1 MPRFSVARSARR
13 CVVAGVLPVAITLA
27 ACIAGI
33 SATAAIVCVICS
45 TIVTVGPVVP
55 PLIDQWQRVRIVGK
69 VLDKVDSVDDAVS
82 LLQALAPPSWPMTDA
97 GAGSAQ
103 KP

>member
-1 MPRFSVARSARR
+1 VPHFCVARSVRLCA
-13 CVVAGVLPVAITLA
+13 VAGVLPVAITLA

-33 SATAAIVCVICS
+33 SAVAAIVCVICS
-45 TIVTVGPVVP
+45 IIVSAGPVVP

-69 VLDKVDSVDDAVS
+69 VLEKVDSVDDAVS
-82 LLQALAPPSWPMTDA
+82 LLQALAPPSWPAADA
-97 GAGSAQ
+97 SAGSAH